1 MNHHK
6 GADGHSLRDMQT
18 NKIQIPL
25 VKTDIGGFLVTLDLN
40 LYSKEAI
47 IATTYKYTDRFY
59 IFMQEPSLG
68 DNILNITFE
77 AKNQTLDEIA
87 VKQFCNDIIDQQYRE
102 IVTKKFGYI
111 RDLVVEQAFKPISKT
126 EE

>member
-25 VKTDIGGFLVTLDLN
+25 VKTDIGGFLITLDLN

-59 IFMQEPSLG
+59 IFIQESSLG
-68 DNILNITFE
+68 DNLLNITFE
-77 AKNQTLDEIA
+77 AKNQTLDEIT

-102 IVTKKFGYI
+102 IVIKKFGHI